1 MARPDPANAA
11 RFWQA
16 PALPGLSLLAADFTR
31 HDYAPHYHDALV
43 VAVTEAGG
51 SEFRSRGRVEEAR
64 PAAVLVFNPTE
75 PHSGRMARSPRWRY
89 RSFYLEAAGL
99 DALDAALGVGRR
111 SYFTQNLIQD
121 ADLAER
127 FLAAHRAQEEGDG
140 LFGQQALLRAFGA
153 LAGRHASAAA
163 RPLPVP
169 KDRRLLDRAVAL
181 MRARYAEPLSLP
193 AIGTAVGLT
202 SFQLIGLFKRTSG
215 LTPHARLTQ
224 IRLEAALR
232 LLKAGQP
239 TAEAATAAG
248 FYDQSAFNRHFKRAY
263 GITPLQYLGAIR

>member
-51 SEFRSRGRVEEAR
+51 AEFTSRGYTGEAK
-64 PAAVLVFNPTE
+64 PAAVMVFNPTE

-89 RSFYLEAAGL
+89 RSFYLGAAGL
-99 DALDAALGVGRR
+99 DALDDALGVGRR
-111 SYFTQNLIQD
+111 SYFTANLIGD
-121 ADLAER
+121 ADLAES
-127 FLAAHRAQEEGDG
+127 FLVAHRTQEAGDG
-140 LFGQQALLRAFGA
+140 LLGQQSLLQAFGA
-153 LAGRHASAAA
+153 LAARHASAAA
-163 RPLPVP
+163 RPLPAP
-169 KDRRLLDRAVAL
+169 KDQRLLEQAVAL
-181 MRARYAEPLSLP
+181 MRARYAQPLSLG
-193 AIGTAVGLT
+193 AIAATVDLT
-202 SFQLIGLFKRTSG
+202 PFQLIGLFKRTTG

-224 IRLEAALR
+224 IRLEAALA

-239 TAEAATAAG
+239 TAEAAPAVG

-263 GITPLQYLGAIR
+263 GITPLQYLRAVR